1 MASPVLGLSLREAL
15 ALGVRPP
22 LVSLRVCCVGL
33 VKLSAP
39 SPVVALS
46 LWEALPLG
54 VRRLSAS
61 LFVCVVGAQS
71 APPSSRANARSSQ
84 NRGNKST
91 CPPRG
96 CRPRFARLPGLSF
109 ASARPTGAYP

>member
-22 LVSLRVCCVGL
+22 LVSLRVCCIGL
-33 VKLSAP
+33 MNLSAP

-46 LWEALPLG
+46 LREAIPLG

-61 LFVCVVGAQS
+61 LFVCVVGALR
-71 APPSSRANARSSQ
+71 APPSSRANARSSC
-84 NRGNKST
+84 S
-91 CPPRG
+91 
-96 CRPRFARLPGLSF
+96 RLRDAQERSVH
-109 ASARPTGAYP
+109 